1 MNKCGE
7 NKIMIKLDD
16 GLPKSFQIFNE
27 GSNLTGT
34 SLESNEYYY
43 KIFIKNLTVEII
55 PNLDF

>member
-1 MNKCGE
+1 
-7 NKIMIKLDD
+7 MIKLDD

-55 PNLDF
+55 PNLNF